1 MTGTF
6 SGDTLKE
13 LLGKVVRPSDE
24 AILIYSGIWTFG
36 HRFKAPP
43 LEVPRLILDAMEEF
57 AGADRTLLL
66 PAYTYSYNRVRT
78 YDIRNTKPETG
89 ALPEAYLHRDGVRR
103 THSAI
108 SSFLAKGPL
117 ADVVAPI
124 LGRSVWGENSLLEW
138 MEKRNVR
145 IVTLGLPWALSCGYL
160 HRIEELAQVPYRY
173 YKAFPG
179 MYRDEGGAWKK
190 WSETMYVRPLGV
202 PSQFNWH
209 RVNESMYE
217 RRLVLFGSLPG
228 VQIESC
234 LAKDM
239 VETGLDLLS
248 HDPYALIANVRE
260 VRSWIDKG
268 GLEEE
273 VRALKPQ

>member
-1 MTGTF
+1 MTREF

-13 LLGKVVRPSDE
+13 MLGKVVLPSDE
-24 AILIYSGIWTFG
+24 TFLIYSGIWTFG
-36 HRFKAPP
+36 HRFKALP
-43 LEVPRLILDAMEEF
+43 LEIPRLILDAVEEF
-57 AGADRTLLL
+57 AGKDRTVLF
-66 PAYTYSYNRVRT
+66 PAYSYSYNRDRT

-89 ALPEAYLHRDGVRR
+89 VLPETFLHRDGVRR

-108 SSFLAKGPL
+108 NSFLAKGPL
-117 ADVVAPI
+117 ADEVVPI
-124 LGRSVWGENSLLEW
+124 LGRTLWGENSLLEW
-138 MEKRNVR
+138 MERSNVR

-160 HRIEELAQVPYRY
+160 HRMEELAKVPYRY
-173 YKAFPG
+173 YKDFPG
-179 MYRDEGGAWKK
+179 MYRDEGGAWKE

-209 RVNESMYE
+209 RVNDLMYE
-217 RRLVLFGSLPG
+217 RRQVLIGSLSG

-239 VETGLDLLS
+239 VETGLDLLFQ
-248 HDPYALIANVRE
+248 DPYALIANVGE
-260 VRSWIDKG
+260 VKSWIDKG

-273 VRALKPQ
+273 IRALKK